1 MGVVMVGEDLEAQN
15 SQVLTQNL
23 LVGSDGAVIMVI
35 FRAVRSLCSFL
46 IDACSVL
53 ENFWT

>member
-1 MGVVMVGEDLEAQN
+1 VVMVGEDLEAQN